1 MDQSDQ
7 IIGLLEEL
15 SRRLDR
21 IESQIDSVADSSE
34 ELESRFAVMSEDL
47 SRDTGRHRPSRARGH
62 LNRRRPAAT
71 RVRSGRRF
79 PSCRASQTGR
89 CAAALR

>member
-21 IESQIDSVADSSE
+21 IESQIDSVAESSE
-34 ELESRFAVMSEDL
+34 ELESRFAVMGEDL
-47 SRDTGRHRPSRARGH
+47 SAIRADIDRLEPG
-62 LNRRRPAAT
+62 
-71 RVRSGRRF
+71 VI
-79 PSCRASQTGR
+79 
-89 CAAALR
+89 